1 MPVSLPAVATTA
13 HTSGTATTVTSIVI
27 SVAVL
32 AYILYRQVQVRRAA
46 PRMVLPVVLLVLGVV
61 GLEQG
66 SSRPTA
72 AKLGILV
79 ALLALDAVG
88 LGALRAWTVKL
99 WRDGHDVLR
108 QGTWVTVVLWLVGLG
123 IHEAVDVIAHIP
135 GSSTLLYLGVTFLAQ
150 QLVLQLRI
158 NRIEHQPFSPAAPGP
173 QGGFAASRP
182 GPEAGT
188 PSAPAASQ
196 APAADDL
203 Q

>member
-1 MPVSLPAVATTA
+1 MPVSLATVAATT
-13 HTSGTATTVTSIVI
+13 HTSGTATTVTSIVL

-32 AYILYRQVQVRRAA
+32 AFILYRQLQVRRAA
-46 PRMVLPVVLLVLGVV
+46 PRMVLPLVLLVLGVA

-66 SSRPTA
+66 STRLTA
-72 AKLGILV
+72 AKLGILI

-99 WRDGHDVLR
+99 WRDGQDMLR

-123 IHEAVDVIAHIP
+123 IHLAVDAVAHIP

-158 NRIEHQPFSPAAPGP
+158 NRMEQQGFSPAAPGP
-173 QGGFAASRP
+173 QGGFATSPP
-182 GPEAGT
+182 GPAAGS
-188 PSAPAASQ
+188 PSAPPATQ
-196 APAADDL
+196 APAANDL
-203 Q
+203 E

>member
-1 MPVSLPAVATTA
+1 MPVSLPAVGTA
-13 HTSGTATTVTSIVI
+13 HTSGTTTTVTSIVI

-32 AYILYRQVQVRRAA
+32 VFILYRQLQVRRAA
-46 PRMVLPVVLLVLGVV
+46 PNMILPLVLLALGVA

-72 AKLGILV
+72 AKIGILI
-79 ALLALDAVG
+79 ALLAVDAVG

-99 WRDGHDVLR
+99 WRDGQGVLR

-150 QLVLQLRI
+150 QFVLQLRI
-158 NRIEHQPFSPAAPGP
+158 SRLEQQPLRPAAPGP
-173 QGGFAASRP
+173 PGGFAASEGP
-182 GPEAGT
+182 GA
-188 PSAPAASQ
+188 Q
-196 APAADDL
+196 
-203 Q
+203 